1 MGDITIR
8 LRGNRNTGEKD
19 LVVEYESPPDA
30 TPLEHER
37 RHREIVE
44 LLVREGAITR
54 DDVEDIVFEQRHHRE
69 SAGEA
74 AAEGQGG

>member
-8 LRGNRNTGEKD
+8 LRGNRQTGRKD
-19 LVVEYESPPDA
+19 IVVEYESSPDA

-44 LLVREGAITR
+44 LLVREGAVTR
-54 DDVEDIVFEQRHHRE
+54 EEVEDIVFEQRHHQQSE
-69 SAGEA
+69 GEA
-74 AAEGQGG
+74 AGEGQGG